1 MLSQKMID
9 KYKELHLKKY
19 NIVLSD
25 EQATEQAIMFFN
37 LMAILICT
45 PETRKKLGLP

>member
-1 MLSQKMID
+1 MVPKKYID

-25 EQATEQAIMFFN
+25 EEATDQANRFLN
-37 LMAILICT
+37 LMKILIF
-45 PETRKKLGLP
+45 PDPKLQ

>member
-9 KYKELHLKKY
+9 KYKALHLKKY

-25 EQATEQAIMFFN
+25 EQATEQAIMLFN

-45 PETRKKLGLP
+45 PEARKRLGLP